1 MKNRFSNHSYELLDG
16 VIAVP
21 LLVVITQ
28 LLKVFLHI
36 PKQYV
41 PTVAV
46 FSGLLLSVF
55 ISHRHDL
62 YAGIFMGFFYG
73 NAAIASLLY

>member
-1 MKNRFSNHSYELLDG
+1 

-46 FSGLLLSVF
+46 VVGLLLSIF

-62 YAGIFMGFFYG
+62 WAGIFMGFFYG
-73 NAAIASLLY
+73 NAAIGSYASLKTAIVYWRSRDE